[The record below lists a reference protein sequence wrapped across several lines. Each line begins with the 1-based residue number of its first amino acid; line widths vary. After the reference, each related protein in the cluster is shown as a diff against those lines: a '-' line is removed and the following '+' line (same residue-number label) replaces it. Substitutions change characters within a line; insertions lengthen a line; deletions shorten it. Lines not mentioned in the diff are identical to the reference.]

1 MRLSKKVL
9 LVSLVLV
16 LAAGMVF
23 AGGSKDT
30 AKKQGKVLTIYCW
43 NDEFQTRF
51 NDYFAAKGLVPD
63 GIEVNWVITPNQG
76 NAYQDKLDEA
86 LLRQNSASERD
97 IIDIFLVEAD

>member
-30 AKKQGKVLTIYCW
+30 AKK
-43 NDEFQTRF
+43 TR
-51 NDYFAAKGLVPD
+51 
-63 GIEVNWVITPNQG
+63 
-76 NAYQDKLDEA
+76 
-86 LLRQNSASERD
+86 
-97 IIDIFLVEAD
+97 

>member
-23 AGGSKDT
+23 VGCAKDT

-43 NDEFQTRF
+43 NDEFQSRF

-63 GIEVNWVITPNQG
+63 GIEVN
-76 NAYQDKLDEA
+76 
-86 LLRQNSASERD
+86 
-97 IIDIFLVEAD
+97 